1 MSRRKNKTTQR
12 VAVPIERLDAIVE
25 RTRSEPLPE
34 DEHAILKAAVDTL
47 ARVTEELEAKTTT
60 LQRVRHLIFGPRT
73 ETTEANRGL
82 KPSLPR
88 RHATIVRRLRGAPVA
103 FTAAYELAWTRGA

>member
-1 MSRRKNKTTQR
+1 MSRRKHKPTQR

-47 ARVTEELEAKTTT
+47 ARVTEELEVKTTVSFR
-60 LQRVRHLIFGPRT
+60 QGCMNSDSWSGNVGAPRT
-73 ETTEANRGL
+73 R
-82 KPSLPR
+82 
-88 RHATIVRRLRGAPVA
+88 
-103 FTAAYELAWTRGA
+103 